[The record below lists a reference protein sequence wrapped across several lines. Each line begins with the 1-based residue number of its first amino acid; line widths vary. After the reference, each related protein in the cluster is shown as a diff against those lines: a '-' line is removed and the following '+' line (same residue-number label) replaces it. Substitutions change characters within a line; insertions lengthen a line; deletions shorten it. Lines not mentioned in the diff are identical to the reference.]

1 MKNRIFLF
9 YCSQFYQIIVIFQD
23 VQCNVR
29 SANQLSTVKSL
40 EIQMLEKYHQYN
52 FYEISRFEKILKKN
66 CNNALCFCYVIF
78 TPNEAQN
85 ILSQKVVTLQTLP
98 AH

>member
-40 EIQMLEKYHQYN
+40 EIQMLEKCNQFFLMKYQG
-52 FYEISRFEKILKKN
+52 LK
-66 CNNALCFCYVIF
+66 
-78 TPNEAQN
+78 N
-85 ILSQKVVTLQTLP
+85 IK
-98 AH
+98 